1 MGMGLKE
8 WDLQTMRMEM
18 GMESEKLY
26 GKGLVTYTYT
36 FLQFVRWDCSD
47 LQIMMME
54 IVMEPNL
61 QIMAMRLTE
70 LDLQLMW
77 MEL

>member
-36 FLQFVRWDCSD
+36 VLQFVRWDCSD